1 MSVISDARF
10 HDEQAA
16 YDWVEAQLW
25 SDGPIC
31 PHCGSVE
38 RISKMGGMSTRIGT
52 YKCYACRKPFTVK
65 IGTIFE
71 KSHVHMH
78 IWLQAFHLLASSK
91 KGFSANQLHRILKVS
106 LQTAWFIGHR
116 VREAMRSGSLAP
128 PLGGPGGSGV
138 VEADETF
145 IGRKKGEPKRRGG
158 GAHKNAVLALVER
171 KGRVRTVHIDDV
183 KAATILPIV
192 NENISKEA
200 RVITDDAATYY
211 HKLGEFAGHATVA
224 HAAGEYV
231 RGDVHTNSV
240 EGYFSIFKRGMKG
253 VYQHCDER
261 HLHRY
266 LSEFD
271 FRYNNRVRLGV
282 NDEQRAVC
290 AIKGAKGKRLTY
302 RTASRKMRDDK
313 AAPPPPQSS

>member
-1 MSVISDARF
+1 MSVLSDVRF

-25 SDGPIC
+25 PDGPIC

-38 RISKMGGMSTRIGT
+38 RISKMGGKSTRIGT

-71 KSHVHMH
+71 KSHVQMH

-128 PLGGPGGSGV
+128 PMGGAGSSGI

-145 IGRKKGEPKRRGG
+145 IGRKKGVPKRRG
-158 GAHKNAVLALVER
+158 
-171 KGRVRTVHIDDV
+171 
-183 KAATILPIV
+183 
-192 NENISKEA
+192 
-200 RVITDDAATYY
+200 
-211 HKLGEFAGHATVA
+211 VA
-224 HAAGEYV
+224 P
-231 RGDVHTNSV
+231 TS
-240 EGYFSIFKRGMKG
+240 
-253 VYQHCDER
+253 
-261 HLHRY
+261 
-266 LSEFD
+266 
-271 FRYNNRVRLGV
+271 
-282 NDEQRAVC
+282 
-290 AIKGAKGKRLTY
+290 
-302 RTASRKMRDDK
+302 MRC
-313 AAPPPPQSS
+313 

>member
-1 MSVISDARF
+1 MSVLSDVRF

-16 YDWVEAQLW
+16 YDWVESKLW
-25 SDGPIC
+25 PNGPVC

-38 RISKMGGMSTRIGT
+38 RISKMDGKSTRIGA

-71 KSHVHMH
+71 KSHVQMQ

-128 PLGGPGGSGV
+128 MGGSGGSGV

-145 IGRKKGEPKRRGG
+145 IGRKKGVPIKRGVG
-158 GAHKNAVLALVER
+158 HKHAVLTLVER
-171 KGRVRTVHIDDV
+171 GGAVRSVHVENARAGTLI
-183 KAATILPIV
+183 PIV
-192 NENISKEA
+192 NANIAKEA
-200 RVITDDAATYY
+200 RVMTDDAATYY
-211 HKLGEFAGHATVA
+211 NKLGHFAEHGVVNHSAE
-224 HAAGEYV
+224 EYV
-231 RGDVHTNSV
+231 SRIDPTIHTNTV

-253 VYQHCDER
+253 IYQHCDER

-271 FRYNNRVRLGV
+271 FRYSNRVRLGV
-282 NDEQRAVC
+282 NDEQRAVR
-290 AIKGAKGKRLTY
+290 AIKGAAGKRLTY
-302 RTASRKMRDDK
+302 RTTSRKMKDDK
-313 AAPPPPQSS
+313 TATQA